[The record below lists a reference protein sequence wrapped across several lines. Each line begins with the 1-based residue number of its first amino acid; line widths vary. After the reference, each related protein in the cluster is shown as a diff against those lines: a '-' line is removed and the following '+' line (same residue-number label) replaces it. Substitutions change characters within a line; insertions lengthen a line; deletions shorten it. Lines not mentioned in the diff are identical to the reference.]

1 MQSHELFQ
9 KMGDS
14 KAREILMYFRENER
28 NVYKTAVAT
37 LAERRKLRPMFV
49 LQKSVPDQ
57 VSWLL
62 KELANKRSEGAAEQL
77 LQVWLLQ
84 ARQSML
90 VQFLDGLGIGHD
102 GKGAVDDLPEELD
115 REKFGPTIDALLG
128 GFEPVE
134 VAIYLH
140 VFNAQTPNGWAE
152 ISQALENDPRL
163 ALG

>member
-1 MQSHELFQ
+1 
-9 KMGDS
+9 MGEA
-14 KAREILMYFRENER
+14 KARDILMYFRENER
-28 NVYKTAVAT
+28 NVYKTAIGT
-37 LAERRKLRPMFV
+37 LAERKKLRPMFV

-62 KELANKRSEGAAEQL
+62 KELTNKRSEGAAEQL

-84 ARQSML
+84 ARQAML
-90 VQFLDGLGIGHD
+90 IQFLDGLGIAHD

-115 REKFGPTIDALLG
+115 REKFAPTLDALLG
-128 GFEPVE
+128 NFEPIE

-140 VFNAQTPNGWAE
+140 VFNSQTPNGWAE
-152 ISQALENDPRL
+152 ISQALDSDPRL

>member
-9 KMGDS
+9 KMGEA

-28 NVYKTAVAT
+28 NVYKTAIAT
-37 LAERRKLRPMFV
+37 LAERKKLRPIFV

-57 VSWLL
+57 VTWLL
-62 KELANKRSEGAAEQL
+62 KELVSKRSDGAAEQL

-84 ARQSML
+84 ARQGML
-90 VQFLDGLGIGHD
+90 IHFLDGLGIAHD

-115 REKFGPTIDALLG
+115 REKFAPTIDALVAS
-128 GFEPVE
+128 FEPVE

-140 VFNAQTPNGWAE
+140 VFNAQSPDGWPE
-152 ISQALENDPRL
+152 ISRALDSDPRL